1 MSTPS
6 MSPSSMGA
14 PTTQPFGPAS
24 GNLEGFPEAIPV
36 PTWKRVLD
44 VFLLLM
50 VLPVVGPVFL
60 LAAAWVSLV
69 SHGPLLFVQER
80 VGRGGRRFKCFK
92 LRTMQPDCST
102 ASHQQHLKQILA
114 SDKPMQ
120 KLDTV
125 DPRLLPGAKIL
136 RALGIDELP
145 QLYNVFRGEMSVVGP
160 RPCIPYEAQQ
170 FQPWQRERFAGLP
183 GMTGLWQVRG
193 KNRTTFLEMIRL
205 DIEYVRTQ
213 SLWLD
218 LRILVATPKALMLQ
232 LVYALWNRAQTGRQR
247 LSRSQ
252 PVPIATADGS
262 GVVG

>member
-1 MSTPS
+1 MRDKSEATDPNLLDAEWFPNPIPTP
-6 MSPSSMGA
+6 
-14 PTTQPFGPAS
+14 
-24 GNLEGFPEAIPV
+24 V
-36 PTWKRVLD
+36 WKRSLD
-44 VFLLLM
+44 LLLLLL
-50 VLPVVGPVFL
+50 VLPIAGPVFL
-60 LAAAWVSLV
+60 MAATWVSLV

-92 LRTMQPDCST
+92 LRTMHTGCST
-102 ASHQQHLKQILA
+102 SSHQQHLQQILH
-114 SDKPMQ
+114 SGDKPMQ
-120 KLDTV
+120 KLDNA
-125 DPRLLPGAKIL
+125 DPRLLLGAKIL

-145 QLYNVFRGEMSVVGP
+145 QLFNVLKGDMSVIGP

-205 DIEYVRTQ
+205 DIQYVRSQ

-218 LRILVATPKALMLQ
+218 LRILAATPKALLLQ
-232 LVYALWNRAQTGRQR
+232 LVYATWNRTRSRRGR
-247 LSRSQ
+247 LSPDGS
-252 PVPIATADGS
+252 VPIPTPNGS